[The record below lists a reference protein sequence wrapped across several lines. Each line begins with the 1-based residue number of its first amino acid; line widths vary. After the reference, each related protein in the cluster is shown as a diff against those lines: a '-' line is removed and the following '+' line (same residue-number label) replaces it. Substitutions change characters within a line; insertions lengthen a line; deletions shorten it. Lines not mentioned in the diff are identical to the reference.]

1 MDDTLTRSLELHE
14 ELGGKIET
22 SVKKKIRN
30 INDLSLQYTPGVAA
44 ACLAIGNDKT
54 LARKLTIKGKFIA
67 VVSDGSA
74 ILGLGDLGPEAALP
88 VMEGKAVLFKQL
100 GGVDAFPLCIATRD
114 TEDII
119 RFVKQI
125 APTFG
130 GINLEDISAPRC
142 FEIEQRLIEELDI
155 PVMHDDQWGTATIVL
170 SGLINAIQLR
180 GLGKEEAKVVV
191 NGAGAAGIA
200 ITKLLLLY
208 GFKNVAVVDTKG
220 AIYEGRSDLS
230 MEMKT
235 REKYLI
241 AKKTNLQRQSGDLA
255 TSVRGTD
262 IFIGVSAPNI
272 LSADMVRGMNKD
284 PIIFALSNPIPEIM
298 PNVAHD
304 AGAFI
309 VATGSSKF
317 ANQCNNCLVFPG
329 VFRGVLAHGVR
340 KITEEMLI
348 FVAEAIA
355 SMVKLPRKERILPA
369 ALDERV
375 PGVISEAIREYI
387 EKQ

>member
-1 MDDTLTRSLELHE
+1 MDETSKRSLALHE

-22 SVKKKIRN
+22 GVKKKIHN
-30 INDLSLQYTPGVAA
+30 IDDLSLQYTPGVAA
-44 ACLAIGNDKT
+44 ACIAIGNDKT
-54 LARKLTIKGKFIA
+54 LARKLTIKGKFVA

-74 ILGLGDLGPEAALP
+74 ILGIGDRGPEAALP

-100 GGVDAFPLCIATRD
+100 GGVDAFPLCIAAHNV
-114 TEDII
+114 EDII

-142 FEIEQRLIEELDI
+142 FEIEQRLKEELDI
-155 PVMHDDQWGTATIVL
+155 PVMHDDQWGTATVVL
-170 SGLINAIQLR
+170 AGLINALQLR
-180 GLGKEEAKVVV
+180 GLKKEDAKVVV

-208 GFKNVAVVDTKG
+208 GFKNLVVVDTKG
-220 AIYEGRSDLS
+220 AIYDGRPDLS
-230 MEMKT
+230 SEMKT

-241 AKKTNLQRQSGDLA
+241 AKKTNLYRDKGTLSE
-255 TSVRGTD
+255 SIKKTD

-272 LSADMVRGMNKD
+272 LSAEMVRSMNKD

-298 PNVAHD
+298 PDVARD

-317 ANQCNNCLVFPG
+317 ANQCNNCLIFPG
-329 VFRGVLAHGVR
+329 VFRGVLAHGVT
-340 KITEEMLI
+340 KITEDMLVY
-348 FVAEAIA
+348 VAEAIA
-355 SMVKLPRKERILPA
+355 SMIKHPRKERILPA
-369 ALDERV
+369 SLDDLV
-375 PGVISEAIREYI
+375 PGVISEAIREYV
-387 EKQ
+387 EEQ